1 MKKRYS
7 ILFAIISCIFAS
19 TLSAQDPNFSQFYY
33 KETYYN
39 PAFAG
44 INPGFRGVLTNRQLW
59 TNVPGNWGTYNFS
72 ADYYD
77 IKFLNGGFGLNMVSY
92 FRGEG
97 YSRADQIALQ
107 YGKRLPINQ
116 DFIFQLGIQAQYI
129 MNYIDYSYLTF
140 SDQLDARFGAIYETE
155 FVLEDIDPR
164 NYFDFSAGFLTR
176 FNIKQTPVKQ
186 IMTTTAG
193 LAFHHLTE
201 PNMSVIGGDAR
212 LPMKINA
219 HLYSVIRVNRGGFYN
234 SYFLVA
240 PGILYESQKLSENW
254 FNDDESGAK
263 TLSFGLNAIIPSKMS
278 FLTSFYAGVW
288 ARKQFWKEQ
297 TILNSFGD
305 NSKETEIRN
314 KEFDALVFTL
324 GYIDYFDRRKQR
336 SYRLMYSYD
345 LTVSN
350 AGVQTGGSHEVT
362 LVLEIRD
369 LALPGKPRI
378 WKYVKHPA
386 DRFFHTNAMGR

>member
-7 ILFAIISCIFAS
+7 ILLTLISCLIAS
-19 TLSAQDPNFSQFYY
+19 SLLAQDPNFSQFYY

-44 INPGFRGVLTNRQLW
+44 INPGLRGVLTNRQLW
-59 TNVPGNWGTYNFS
+59 TNVPGNWGTYNLAVDF
-72 ADYYD
+72 YD
-77 IKFLNGGFGLNMVSY
+77 VKFLNGGFGLNAVTY

-97 YSRADQIALQ
+97 FSRTDQIALQ

-116 DFIFQLGIQAQYI
+116 NFIFQLGAQAQYV
-129 MNYIDYSYLTF
+129 MRTIDYSYLTF
-140 SDQLDARFGAIYETE
+140 SDQLDARFGSIYETE
-155 FVLEDIDPR
+155 FVKEDIDPQ

-176 FNIKQTPVKQ
+176 FNIKKTPVKQ

-193 LAFHHLTE
+193 IAFHHLTE
-201 PNMSVIGGDAR
+201 PSDSYIDGDSK
-212 LPMKINA
+212 LPMKVNA
-219 HLYSVIRVNRGGFYN
+219 HMYSVIRINRGGFYN

-240 PGILYESQKLSENW
+240 PGVMFESQKLRKNW
-254 FNDDESGAK
+254 FNSDESGAK
-263 TLSFGLNAIIPSKMS
+263 TLAFGVNAIIPAKMS

-288 ARKQFWKEQ
+288 ARKQFWKRA
-297 TILNSFGD
+297 TI
-305 NSKETEIRN
+305 KESVKESSDLKNT
-314 KEFDALVFTL
+314 EFDALVFTL
-324 GYIDYFDRRKQR
+324 GYIDYLDRRKQR

-350 AGVQTGGSHEVT
+350 AGVQTGGTHEVT

-369 LALPGKPRI
+369 LALPGKPRM

-386 DRFFHTNAMGR
+386 DRFFHTGSMGR